1 MNVSV
6 EKDSAAIKVIVE
18 GRIDTLTAPD
28 LERQLVELVS
38 PDFTTVILSEN
49 SENKIQLFDISGRLL
64 RKFVVNENSFQLS
77 KNNLKSGVYLLEIKN
92 KKGVFR
98 KKLVIQ

>member
-1 MNVSV
+1 MSQN
-6 EKDSAAIKVIVE
+6 KIKIF
-18 GRIDTLTAPD
+18 PNPF
-28 LERQLVELVS
+28 S
-38 PDFTTVILSEN
+38 NFTTVLLNNEGEN
-49 SENKIQLFDISGRLL
+49 TIQLFDISGRSL

-77 KNNLKSGVYLLEIKN
+77 KNNLKSGVYFLEIQN